1 MPLMETAP
9 GPQVRIDGREV
20 LYFAGTGYLGL
31 QGDPRVIEAG
41 CAALRSHGLHAATTR
56 TGFGETSLLQA
67 VEEEASAF
75 MGAER
80 ALYFSSGYA
89 GMAILAQAAMGEAAL
104 VLADEWLHLAGQD
117 AARLIGAPMR
127 MFRHGDAED
136 LRRCL
141 AMPRGRGRVLVM
153 CDGVSP
159 VRGDVAPVNDFLD
172 VLAEYPEARLMIDDA
187 HGLGVLGKSGR
198 GSVEHAADAS
208 GQAIAVNQ
216 TDDEAAPRS
225 VLLCGTLSKAVGGWG
240 GIITGS
246 ESFIETLRARSRWFH
261 GAAACPA
268 PAAGATA
275 TALRICRDDSTIR
288 TRLACNIRRMRTGL
302 AGLGL
307 EVEDVPTP
315 IICLRIGNGERMA
328 GLQQDLLR
336 KGIAVAHSRNYPG
349 VDDDGGLRIAVFAT
363 HDAEMIDHFIATL
376 GTML

>member
-1 MPLMETAP
+1 MPLLETAP

-56 TGFGETSLLQA
+56 TGFGESSLLQA
-67 VEEEASAF
+67 VEHEASAF

-89 GMAILAQAAMGEAAL
+89 GMAILAQAAVGEAAL

-136 LRRCL
+136 LRRRL
-141 AMPRGRGRVLVM
+141 RMRRGRGRVLVM

-159 VRGDVAPVNDFLD
+159 VRGDVAPVTDFLD

-187 HGLGVLGKSGR
+187 HGLGVLGRSGR

-216 TDDEAAPRS
+216 TDDEAAARS

-246 ESFIETLRARSRWFH
+246 ERFIETLRARSRWFH
-261 GAAACPA
+261 GAASCPA

-275 TALRICRDDSTIR
+275 AALRICRNEPAIR
-288 TRLACNIRRMRTGL
+288 ARLARNVRRMRTGL
-302 AGLGL
+302 AALGL
-307 EVEDVPTP
+307 DIEDLPTP
-315 IICLRIGNGERMA
+315 IICLRIGDGARMA
-328 GLQQDLLR
+328 RIQQDLMQA
-336 KGIAVAHSRNYPG
+336 GIAVAHSRNYPG
-349 VDDDGGLRIAVFAT
+349 VDGDGALRIAVFAT
-363 HDAEMIDHFIATL
+363 HSAEMIDQLISELASRC
-376 GTML
+376 